1 MEPSG
6 GKAVSQKTRNA
17 PAQRGAHVG
26 RNLRSLAICWA
37 MASTVAVWAAEPPAT
52 ANVEALDKAQAE
64 QERLRKMLEGKPK
77 AYEDKVMDATPLPAA
92 PEPGS
97 ASAPEE
103 GVRSFFSETR
113 VDWGRSDSGLA
124 LRRSTELGQRIE
136 ARRETLNYGDFLLQG
151 DFRKQQGTNLG
162 FGSFSAATQR
172 TSERLTLRNI
182 AFPVTQRV
190 FADTNV
196 GDISSEV
203 TDGLARTYRVS
214 LGSSTV
220 RGASTRIFSDT
231 TDLRMG
237 IGSRGTLAGGPYPGF
252 ERSQGELAWA
262 GFSERFGDR
271 LIAGVQA
278 SHATEVPATNLSLAG
293 VTTDV
298 DSVAASVGYGPEFLR
313 DGDMRTR
320 AIYLRS
326 RTSADG
332 RPEAQGL
339 FVEGAARSGSF
350 RHEYGVYSADP
361 NLRYGDYGLISDN
374 RGAYWRVDSTGLRF
388 NWGLGLDA
396 SEQNPRHDPDRVVR
410 RSLNVNANAQYRID
424 RDRLIGGSAVVLN
437 SRNTLPDGLADTMG
451 SGARS
456 MYASAFYQTRFIGVG
471 RTRFRTN
478 VYRNETLVTNG
489 VPATGEVIEWEQ
501 EWIEGN
507 FDTSRP
513 ELTTTLGVAHDRS
526 NGVSAVAP
534 TAGLN
539 FRVWPAADWTASG
552 NLRYTASN
560 SNLSTSQGL
569 SGTVDTEHRM
579 DGGWTVGASLSLNQ
593 ARVEAAAIG
602 GAQPVVTR
610 SNDKFASVYLRWE
623 DTRGTSFRGAALGG
637 GGSVGAGSVSGVVFF
652 DGNRDGEQQS
662 GEAGVPNVEVLL
674 DGRFRTTTDRTGRF
688 VFPLV
693 GSGHHQITLTLET
706 VPLPWGAAS
715 DRGVSIDVPLRGLA
729 ETRVPVVRV
738 GD

>member
-1 MEPSG
+1 M
-6 GKAVSQKTRNA
+6 
-17 PAQRGAHVG
+17 AHGV
-26 RNLRSLAICWA
+26 
-37 MASTVAVWAAEPPAT
+37 TVRAADTTPGT

-103 GVRSFFSETR
+103 GLRSFLSETR
-113 VDWGRSDSGLA
+113 VDMGRSDSGLA
-124 LRRSTELGQRIE
+124 LRTSTEIGQRIE
-136 ARRETLNYGDFLLQG
+136 YRRETLNYGDFLLQG
-151 DFRKQQGTNLG
+151 DFRGQHGTNLG
-162 FGSFSAATQR
+162 FGSFGAASER

-182 AFPVTQRV
+182 GLPVTERV

-203 TDGLARTYRVS
+203 TDALARTYRVS

-220 RGASTRIFSDT
+220 RGASTRVFSDT
-231 TDLRMG
+231 TDVRVGL
-237 IGSRGTLAGGPYPGF
+237 GSRGTLAGGPYPGF

-262 GFSERFGDR
+262 GFSERLGDR
-271 LIAGVQA
+271 LTAGVQA
-278 SHATEVPATNLSLAG
+278 SHASEVPATNLALTSA
-293 VTTDV
+293 TTNV
-298 DSVAASVGYGPEFLR
+298 DSMAASLGYGPEFLK
-313 DGDMRTR
+313 DGDVRTR
-320 AIYLRS
+320 GIYLRS
-326 RTSADG
+326 RTDGDG
-332 RPEAQGL
+332 RPQAQGL
-339 FVEGAARSGSF
+339 FLEGAARSGSL

-361 NLRYGDYGLISDN
+361 NLRYGDYGLLSDN
-374 RGAYWRVDSTGLRF
+374 RGAYWRVDSTGLRL
-388 NWGLGLDA
+388 NWGLGVDA
-396 SEQNPRHDPDRVVR
+396 SELNPRHDPDRAVR
-410 RSLNVNANAQYRID
+410 HQLNLNANAQYRID

-437 SRNTLPDGLADTMG
+437 SRNTLPDGVADTVG
-451 SGARS
+451 AGARS
-456 MYASAFYQTRFIGVG
+456 TYASAFYQTRFIGVG

-478 VYRNETLVTNG
+478 IYRNETLVANG
-489 VPATGEVIEWEQ
+489 VPATGEEVEWEQ

-513 ELTTTLGVAHDRS
+513 EFTTTLGVARDRS
-526 NGVSAVAP
+526 NGVAATAP

-539 FRVWPAADWTASG
+539 FRVFPAADWTVSG

-569 SGTVDTEHRM
+569 SGTVDTERRL
-579 DGGWTVGASLSLNQ
+579 DDGWTVGASLSLNQ
-593 ARVEAAAIG
+593 ARVEASSLT

-610 SNDKFASVYLRWE
+610 SNDKFASVYVRWE
-623 DTRGTSFRGAALGG
+623 DSRGSSWRGAALGSG
-637 GGSVGAGSVSGVVFF
+637 GVGAGSVSGVVFF
-652 DGNRDGEQQS
+652 DANRDGEQQS

-715 DRGVSIDVPLRGLA
+715 DRGVSIDVPLRGIA